1 VALNSYEDDLPQ
13 YVVQRKVNSNLT
25 VPTFNA
31 PTGLPKGPKLLQV
44 SPHCGQ
50 HLEQPEIDRIVE
62 KSADTAL
69 LKPGACETQI
79 WGVPWTEEQFTQQM
93 VAFGHPA
100 TLQSGIPAVLRE
112 AIQRYREMDVHQRI
126 SYRAS
131 RLSFWLKQMVALKEQ
146 ENQLKASMDSDVV
159 KEENILLWDAML
171 RAVGYADLGVV
182 EEFKR
187 GTELVGEV
195 EKTGLWPV
203 KFQPAVIGVDEL
215 YGIAAMREVQLR
227 DSLSVAATL
236 NSQNKYGPKLWTRF
250 QLGPSQAL
258 SL

>member
-1 VALNSYEDDLPQ
+1 M
-13 YVVQRKVNSNLT
+13 
-25 VPTFNA
+25 
-31 PTGLPKGPKLLQV
+31 
-44 SPHCGQ
+44 
-50 HLEQPEIDRIVE
+50 EQPEIDRIVE
-62 KSADTAL
+62 KCGDTAL

-100 TLQSGIPAVLRE
+100 TLQSGIPAILRE
-112 AIQRYREMDVHQRI
+112 TIQRYRDMDVHQRI

-171 RAVGYADLGVV
+171 RAVGYPDLGVV

-215 YGIAAMREVQLR
+215 CSIAAMERGSIAEQFGSCSDIEFTEQVWSKTLDEV
-227 DSLSVAATL
+227 SA
-236 NSQNKYGPKLWTRF
+236 
-250 QLGPSQAL
+250 GPSQAL